1 MNERTVI
8 QVIGPPGGGKTLL
21 IERLLRANR
30 ARTIGALRVVD
41 GKDAGATAAAA
52 RSEAGRFT
60 AAGAAVSDRVVIP
73 DATAGS
79 VWGALEAGNDFLF
92 ACDVILIEGGPATA
106 GDVDGIVFVAPP
118 LADGEPLVF
127 DETREV
133 GRYDGRD
140 ALLLMLGIDP
150 NSVEDDVPLDDDTEL
165 ADVEEE
171 VIDSIELSESQAGA
185 ITRLLE
191 HGMPVVHSGHWL
203 RAGWEG
209 LAQAELAVVN
219 ARAGHG
225 EAEALATLR
234 ALEALRKDERWHATL
249 APRRHDAGPRR
260 SFLTD
265 LADPR
270 DGESRRLIDT
280 IKRRWR

>member
-1 MNERTVI
+1 MNERTII
-8 QVIGPPGGGKTLL
+8 QVIGPPGAGKTLL

-41 GKDAGATAAAA
+41 GKDAGATAPAASSETA
-52 RSEAGRFT
+52 RYMD
-60 AAGAAVSDRVVIP
+60 AGAVVSDRVVLP

-79 VWGALEAGNDFLF
+79 VWGALEAGDDFLF
-92 ACDVILIEGGPATA
+92 ACDVILIEGGPATS

-133 GRYDGRD
+133 GRYSGRD

-150 NSVEDDVPLDDDTEL
+150 DSVEDDIPLDDDTEL
-165 ADVEEE
+165 EDVEEE
-171 VIDSIELSESQAGA
+171 VIDSIELSESQAEA

-191 HGMPVVHSGHWL
+191 HGMPVVHSGRWL

-219 ARAGHG
+219 ARAGQP
-225 EAEALATLR
+225 EAAALATLR
-234 ALEALRKDERWHATL
+234 ALEALRTDERWHATL
-249 APRRHDAGPRR
+249 VPRRHDAGPRR